1 VSERRAERG
10 PAVGRARLRREA
22 RERAIELAYEQVQ
35 RSMTVDELIATLT
48 LEPDAFT
55 EDLLRA
61 AEDRRAEADE
71 IVTARLRGWAHDRLP
86 VIDQLVL
93 RLATVELMT
102 TDTPTGVV
110 LAEAVD
116 MASRYSTEE
125 SAKFV
130 NGVLSAVAAQVRP
143 DQ

>member
-1 VSERRAERG
+1 
-10 PAVGRARLRREA
+10 
-22 RERAIELAYEQVQ
+22 
-35 RSMTVDELIATLT
+35 MTVDELIATLT